1 MVKKEICSKRIDIR
15 VTPKMHK
22 ALKANANKA
31 ERTLSSYIKL
41 ICSKAVKK

>member
-1 MVKKEICSKRIDIR
+1 MIKEICSKRIDIR

-22 ALKANANKA
+22 ALRVRAEKE